1 MSASALQKR
10 NKVALLDD
18 DDDDDQ
24 FTDDETTPLNNMTK
38 WVLFPN
44 YYYSLLFRNTQVGY
58 KKW

>member
-18 DDDDDQ
+18 DDDDQ

-38 WVLFPN
+38 
-44 YYYSLLFRNTQVGY
+44 
-58 KKW
+58 